1 MATAADANL
10 TYHVDPRLPVG
21 SGLSKSD
28 PSHPQNVIKQLLETA
43 NQASTDSLYDN
54 KPQRLPPGVKTM
66 ENFVPLWT
74 ESVMTN
80 PTQTSQILL
89 IAAILGILL
98 CVVFMRF
105 ASNLFAKIA
114 IVLIMVSCIHYLLG
128 RLEKRTV

>member
-1 MATAADANL
+1 MATAANTDL
-10 TYHVDPRLPVG
+10 TYHVDPRLPIGDGVK
-21 SGLSKSD
+21 KSD

-54 KPQRLPPGVKTM
+54 KPQRLPRGVT
-66 ENFVPLWT
+66 EEPFVPMWT

-89 IAAILGILL
+89 ISAILGIVL
-98 CVVFMRF
+98 CMVLVRF
-105 ASNLFAKIA
+105 ASNLFVKIGV
-114 IVLIMVSCIHYLLG
+114 VLVMVICIHYLLA